1 MSKNNLQS
9 RWNIDN
15 NLSSPFLRTRRFQ
28 LGTRQ
33 EQSERHHI
41 NRKIIGNINIPTT
54 GGTAIGN
61 GFLREVTLNI
71 DLTDK
76 TINNI
81 DAIVVKNYVGVVT
94 DTFLVTIKNITTS
107 SITFNIFRV
116 ESNVGWGGQFKLYYF
131 LTYFL

>member
-1 MSKNNLQS
+1 MSKNNFKS

-15 NLSSPFLRTRRFQ
+15 NLSSPSLRTRKFQ
-28 LGTRQ
+28 LGTGQ
-33 EQSERHHI
+33 ENPI
-41 NRKIIGNINIPTT
+41 NRNIIGNINIPTT

-131 LTYFL
+131 LTF